1 MASKRTLKK
10 QINRIASALFTECL
24 IQSLYVPGADKAKC
38 DALMGRILTLQDEYL
53 KRVCHVEP
61 GNVKLYFKKLKEGFN
76 KEVEFILG
84 EI

>member
-1 MASKRTLKK
+1 
-10 QINRIASALFTECL
+10 
-24 IQSLYVPGADKAKC
+24 
-38 DALMGRILTLQDEYL
+38 MGRILTLQDEYL

-76 KEVEFILG
+76 KEVESILG